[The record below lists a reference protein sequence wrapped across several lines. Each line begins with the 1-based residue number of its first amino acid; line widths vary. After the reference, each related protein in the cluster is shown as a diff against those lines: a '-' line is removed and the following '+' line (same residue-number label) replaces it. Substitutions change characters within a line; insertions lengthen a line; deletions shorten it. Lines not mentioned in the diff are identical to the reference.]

1 MKKLKYNGL
10 LVDVYQYE
18 KDKQTI
24 EQVIHPGGVCVA
36 AITPKNTLLFV
47 KQYRFGVE
55 KPLLEF
61 PAGLIEPNEDPKLTA
76 LRELEEET
84 GYFANHIKS
93 VGTYYL
99 SPGYSSEVI
108 HLYFAKDLKKTSQ
121 NLDIFEDIEVIE
133 MDLKDALAYDFMD
146 IKTELLLQKVK
157 ELI

>member
-36 AITPKNTLLFV
+36 AITPNNTLLFV

-61 PAGLIEPNEDPKLTA
+61 PAGLIEPNEDPKVTA

-84 GYFANHIKS
+84 GYLANHIES
-93 VGTYYL
+93 VGSYYL
-99 SPGYSSEVI
+99 SPGYSSEII

-121 NLDIFEDIEVIE
+121 NLDLFEDIEVIE
-133 MDLKDALAYDFMD
+133 MDFKRAFTYDFKD

>member
-36 AITPKNTLLFV
+36 AITPNNTLLFV
-47 KQYRFGVE
+47 KQYRFGVD

-61 PAGLIEPNEDPKLTA
+61 PAGLIEPNEDPKVTA

-84 GYFANHIKS
+84 GYLANHIES
-93 VGTYYL
+93 LGSYYL
-99 SPGYSSEVI
+99 SPGYSSEII

-121 NLDIFEDIEVIE
+121 NLDLFEEIEIIE
-133 MDLKDALAYDFMD
+133 MDLNRAFAHNFKD

-157 ELI
+157 ELM

>member
-18 KDKQTI
+18 KDKQII

-36 AITPKNTLLFV
+36 AITPNNTLLFV
-47 KQYRFGVE
+47 KQYRFGVD

-61 PAGLIEPNEDPKLTA
+61 PAGLIEPNEDPKVTA

-84 GYFANHIKS
+84 GYLANHIES
-93 VGTYYL
+93 VGSYYL
-99 SPGYSSEVI
+99 SPGYSSEII

-121 NLDIFEDIEVIE
+121 NLDLFEDIEVIE
-133 MDLKDALAYDFMD
+133 MDLKRAFAYDFKD

>member
-10 LVDVYQYE
+10 IVDVYQYE

-36 AITPKNTLLFV
+36 AITPNNTLLFV
-47 KQYRFGVE
+47 KQYRFGVD

-61 PAGLIEPNEDPKLTA
+61 PAGLIEPNEDPKVTA

-84 GYFANHIKS
+84 GYLANHIES
-93 VGTYYL
+93 VGSYYL
-99 SPGYSSEVI
+99 SPGYSSEII

-121 NLDIFEDIEVIE
+121 NLDLFEDIEVIE
-133 MDLKDALAYDFMD
+133 MDLKRAFAYDFKD

>member
-10 LVDVYQYE
+10 IVDVYQYE

-36 AITPKNTLLFV
+36 AITPNNTLLFV

-61 PAGLIEPNEDPKLTA
+61 PAGLIEPNEDPKVTA

-84 GYFANHIKS
+84 GYLANHIKTLGS
-93 VGTYYL
+93 YYL
-99 SPGYSSEVI
+99 SPGYSSEII

-121 NLDIFEDIEVIE
+121 NLDLFEDIEVIE
-133 MDLKDALAYDFMD
+133 MDLKRAFAYDFKD

-157 ELI
+157 ELM

>member
-10 LVDVYQYE
+10 IVDVYQYE

-36 AITPKNTLLFV
+36 AITPNNTLLFV

-61 PAGLIEPNEDPKLTA
+61 PAGLIEPNEDPKVTA

-84 GYFANHIKS
+84 GYLANHIETLGS
-93 VGTYYL
+93 YYL
-99 SPGYSSEVI
+99 SPGYSSEII

-133 MDLKDALAYDFMD
+133 MDLKRAFAYDFKD
-146 IKTELLLQKVK
+146 IKTVLLLQKVK

>member
-10 LVDVYQYE
+10 IVDVYQYE
-18 KDKQTI
+18 KDKQRI

-36 AITPKNTLLFV
+36 AITPNNTLLFV
-47 KQYRFGVE
+47 KQYRFGVD

-61 PAGLIEPNEDPKLTA
+61 PAGLIEPNEDPKVTA

-84 GYFANHIKS
+84 GYLANHIES
-93 VGTYYL
+93 VGSYYL
-99 SPGYSSEVI
+99 SPGYSSEII

-121 NLDIFEDIEVIE
+121 NLDLFEDIEVIE
-133 MDLKDALAYDFMD
+133 MDLKRAFAYDFKD